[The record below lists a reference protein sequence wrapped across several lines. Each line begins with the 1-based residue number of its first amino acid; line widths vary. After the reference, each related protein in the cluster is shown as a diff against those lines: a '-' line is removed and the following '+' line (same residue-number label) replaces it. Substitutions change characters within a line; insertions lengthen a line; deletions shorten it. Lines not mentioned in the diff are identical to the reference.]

1 MDVENSSGEQSM
13 HGAEPLFVDDERLA
27 ITPPEGFEPVE
38 HAELETLVGITYDC
52 LWGMRDFGRHMF
64 ITVTW
69 KDSGKLLTKLAS
81 EKTLAKRV
89 DETFAKR
96 YRKGGYRCNGY
107 FERAICGAD
116 AQAHGFRFSHRD
128 EGVDQQGEVLV
139 FKRGIRCYTLS
150 YYTRS
155 DLAAENRAVYD
166 EIIASLQVR

>member
-1 MDVENSSGEQSM
+1 MDIDTSRDEREERAGKPELAD
-13 HGAEPLFVDDERLA
+13 GERLA
-27 ITPPEGFEPVE
+27 ITPPQGFELVE

-69 KDSGKLLTKLAS
+69 KDSNKLLIKLAS
-81 EKTLAKRV
+81 EKMLAKRV

-96 YRKGGYRCNGY
+96 YRKGDYRCNGY
-107 FERAICGAD
+107 FERAIAGAD
-116 AQAHGFRFSHRD
+116 AQARGFRFSHRD
-128 EGVDQQGEVLV
+128 EGIDQQGEVLV

-155 DLAAENRAVYD
+155 DVAAENRAVYD